1 MFLRKY
7 TEECSDVQ
15 SKSVIR
21 LGNLLAGF
29 GTFPTI
35 PGPRGT
41 IPAPMKRNQVFCYA
55 GNNNKP

>member
-35 PGPRGT
+35 PGP
-41 IPAPMKRNQVFCYA
+41 PRNNTSPNETKSSFLLRRQQ
-55 GNNNKP
+55 